1 MPQSSERIYVKPVYG
16 VNYEPGLVGFS
27 FMPGTF
33 VSEGITIATGDEAVS
48 GISVSHA
55 FLVEDETYCIE
66 ATGQGVV
73 RNHLSHYFGNQYEVY
88 FKRPKEMNAKRAALI
103 LDAARA
109 KLGQGYSF
117 AGIFGMLTDK
127 LVKLGDRWDV
137 CAGWRNPFNRR
148 STWFCSELVA
158 FALHCLPEY
167 RECALLKKWHPS
179 RISPQRLFESDLLE
193 PWSLRTP
200 EEVKMRYAAY
210 ITSEEPVRS

>member
-1 MPQSSERIYVKPVYG
+1 MSPETAHIQVEPVYG
-16 VNYEPGLVGFS
+16 ETYQAGLVGFS
-27 FMPGTF
+27 RVAGDF
-33 VSEGITIATGDEAVS
+33 VSDGISIVTGDEAIS

-55 FLVEDETYCIE
+55 FLVENETYCIE

-73 RNHLSHYFGNQYEVY
+73 RNYLEEYFDGKHLVY
-88 FKRPKEMNAKRAALI
+88 FRRPKGMDDKRAALV

-109 KLGQGYSF
+109 KLGQGYSY
-117 AGIFGMLTDK
+117 GGVFGMLMDK
-127 LVKLGDRWDV
+127 VCRLGNHLSFLRR
-137 CAGWRNPFNRR
+137 WRNPFNRR

-167 RECALLKKWHPS
+167 RDSQLLSQWHPS

-200 EEVKMRYAAY
+200 QQVHQRYGKFI
-210 ITSEEPVRS
+210 ITS